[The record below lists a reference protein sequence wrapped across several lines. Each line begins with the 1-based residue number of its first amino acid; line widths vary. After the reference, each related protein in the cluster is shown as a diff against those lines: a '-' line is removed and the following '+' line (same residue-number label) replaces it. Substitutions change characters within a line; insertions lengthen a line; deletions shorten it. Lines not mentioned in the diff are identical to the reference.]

1 MPERQVITSLTG
13 TASPLLTVDTANRAA
28 LDYSSFWLPRE
39 WKKST
44 PFVVDEIEIPAN
56 GQTGLGIDMQFE
68 MPKFGHL
75 VFDLCYRWVAPP
87 RAVSVGSNAF
97 YDDFLG
103 YAALDYFRV
112 LFSSNMLFDRQSQDL
127 YFKFRQTYTQE
138 KAAAIDFLVRGDQ
151 TIAQRTA
158 DFLNGVELWVDM
170 MLPFSTH
177 FNMALPIVVLSQKTR
192 FQMRMHP
199 LNNIVNIQPF
209 GGGGTVSTPNNGQ
222 DLFQLWV
229 KVVHVTGNE
238 SDMLIAMSRSD
249 SGIAY
254 MIHQPVRQAVDDF
267 ASTQNGFVIYEKL
280 SGITKPIRYLE
291 WALVPTKLINQS
303 GRQDQFFFAPQ
314 PVIGPFPPGA
324 TPYSPIVGW
333 RITANGQIVQR
344 FVHRNY
350 NRVYD
355 HVKWNES
362 PFGDEIFR
370 QFYSMYPHSVNSACG
385 YLDYTTLNNPV
396 LEIITG
402 TGGTGTDPD
411 LGPPA
416 AQSLRVVVNCEDY
429 NFWFLK
435 SGNWSRTFN

>member
-13 TASPLLTVDTANRAA
+13 TASPLLTVDTANSSA
-28 LDYSSFWLPRE
+28 LDYASFWLPRE

-44 PFVVDEIEIPAN
+44 PFVVDELQVQSN
-56 GQTGLGIDMQFE
+56 GQTGLGMDMQFE
-68 MPKFGHL
+68 IPKFGHMI
-75 VFDLCYRWVAPP
+75 FDLCYRWVAPP
-87 RAVSVGSNAF
+87 RANSVGSVAF
-97 YDDFLG
+97 YLDWLG
-103 YAALDYFRV
+103 YAALDYFRI
-112 LFSSNMLFDRQSQDL
+112 LFSSNMLFDRHSQDL
-127 YFKFRQTYTQE
+127 YFKMRQTYTDE
-138 KAAAIDFLVRGDQ
+138 KREGLRYLVRGDQ
-151 TIAQRTA
+151 TIAQRTT
-158 DFLNGVELWVDM
+158 DFLNGVELYVDM

-192 FQMRMHP
+192 FTMRLKP
-199 LNNIVNIQPF
+199 LQNIVNIQPF

-222 DLFQLWV
+222 DLIELIV

-238 SDMLIAMSRSD
+238 ADLLIGMSRSD

-254 MIHQPVRQAVDDF
+254 MIHQPVRQSIDDF
-267 ASTQNGFVIYEKL
+267 GSIQNGFHINEKL

-291 WALVPTKLINQS
+291 WALVPTKLINES
-303 GRQDQFFFAPQ
+303 GRQDPFFFAPQ
-314 PVIGPFPPGA
+314 PVLGPMPPGA
-324 TPYSPIVGW
+324 TAYQPIVGW
-333 RITANGQIVQR
+333 HITANGQIVQR

-355 HVKWNES
+355 HIKWNES
-362 PFGDEIFR
+362 SPGDEIFR
-370 QFYSMYPHSVNSACG
+370 QFYSMYPHSVNAACG

-396 LEIITG
+396 LTITMG

-411 LGPPA
+411 IPA
-416 AQSLRVVVNCEDY
+416 NPQLLRVVVNCEDY